1 MKEMKKV
8 IVFIL
13 VIFCCSSAYTQDLIK
28 EIQKLT
34 LANDSLQKQVIR
46 PLNDSIIKLNSAH
59 NNVITKLNEQI
70 KALEIEKSDLNKKL
84 KTLESSVTE
93 LNKNTIKVERDNLQA
108 KCDSLTLKVIELN
121 KLVSIKDLQ
130 ILQDKELSMKKYTQE
145 KEKGKQEVLNQII
158 KTYSKPFDELIKN
171 STLKSVER
179 DMSIVGD
186 KTEVQ
191 QKFLNLQKYFNSELV
206 LSDKFN
212 EQKVV
217 TAKNELTS
225 IEQTERVLKLT
236 DKLSKYKLSNDGLKT
251 TIEKILEID
260 KQFVANDEYTQKT
273 KLNDILSELAWYF
286 RNYRFSFTDYPYLT
300 EIVMEIIKLKQKDA
314 NTDIANM
321 KDKL

>member
-1 MKEMKKV
+1 M
-8 IVFIL
+8 F
-13 VIFCCSSAYTQDLIK
+13 IFCITNAYTQDLIK

-34 LANDSLQKQVIR
+34 LVNDSLHKQVIK
-46 PLNDSIIKLNSAH
+46 PLNDSIIILNSAH

-70 KALEIEKSDLNKKL
+70 KALEIEKSEMNKKIR
-84 KTLESSVTE
+84 TLETSVSE
-93 LNKNTIKVERDNLQA
+93 LNRNKIKVERDDLQA
-108 KCDSLTLKVIELN
+108 KFDSLTLKVTELN
-121 KLVSIKDLQ
+121 KLISAKDKQLIQENELGVEKSI
-130 ILQDKELSMKKYTQE
+130 QE

-158 KTYSKPFDELIKN
+158 QTYNKPFDELIKN
-171 STLKSVER
+171 STLKTVER
-179 DMSIVGD
+179 DISIIGV

-191 QKFLNLQKYFNSELV
+191 EKLLNLQKYFNSEQV

-225 IEQTERVLKLT
+225 IEQTELVLKLT

-273 KLNDILSELAWYF
+273 KLNDVLNELAWYF
-286 RNYRFSFTDYPYLT
+286 RNYRFNFTDYPYLT
-300 EIVMEIIKLKQKDA
+300 EIVLEIIKLKQKDA
-314 NTDIANM
+314 NTDIANL